1 MPDGLRGPVQG
12 RALMGVSEG
21 LEVGVS
27 EWSRLE
33 PGTRRSSDG
42 LVLGRVDT
50 VQLGPAVCQARGS
63 RQNQP
68 RPLLP

>member
-33 PGTRRSSDG
+33 PGTRQGALMAWCWGEWIPFS
-42 LVLGRVDT
+42 
-50 VQLGPAVCQARGS
+50 
-63 RQNQP
+63 
-68 RPLLP
+68 